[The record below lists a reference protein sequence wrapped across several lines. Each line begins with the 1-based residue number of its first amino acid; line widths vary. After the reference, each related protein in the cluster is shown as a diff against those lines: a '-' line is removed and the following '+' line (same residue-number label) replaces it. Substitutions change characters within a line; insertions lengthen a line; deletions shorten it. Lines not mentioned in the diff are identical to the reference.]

1 MALSKAVTWQVR
13 VYSDVIPG
21 PKAVMIL
28 YREPGTLLQ
37 SQPATCLNPLTP
49 LLRPDPKFMD
59 IQRIVLFAGLA
70 IVSYLMVLAWNEDYN
85 QPQTTQ
91 VVEAESSVNGNAMAD
106 DMVLPESGSTAS
118 GNDEFATPETGS
130 LSSTSVAAEGSVSNR
145 YITVTT
151 DVFQLKIDRIGG
163 NVVESS
169 LLQYDESLNSEQPL
183 KLLSNTQTRTYLLE
197 SGLIGRD
204 GPDGRTASQ
213 APVFNAE
220 SSEFELSEGQDEL
233 NIDLTFTTDQGVAIT
248 KRYQLARD
256 SYEIGV
262 RYLISNNSESDWQ
275 GNFTGKIVRDQAP
288 DPTSQASMG
297 IRAYLG
303 MVISTPED
311 PYEKYD
317 FEDLSEKRVNQSVT
331 NGWLAFLQ
339 HYFLT
344 AWVPERDQKAQ
355 FQTTQRGD
363 LHVMG
368 FVYPATTV
376 ASGETAEV
384 GATAYVGPKIIDRL
398 EALAPNLDRTVDF
411 GWLFF
416 ISLPLFY
423 ILEWFYG
430 LVGNWA
436 VAIILLTVLVKAVFF
451 HLSATNY
458 RSMAKMRAVAPQL
471 TRLKELYGDDR
482 QRMSQEMM
490 ALYKREKINPLGGC
504 LPILVQMPVF
514 ISLYWVLFESVQL
527 RHAPF
532 MLWIQ
537 DLSQMD
543 PYFIL
548 PILMGA
554 SMFIQMSLNPTP
566 PDPMQAKIMK
576 LMPLIFTVFFLWF
589 PAGLVLYWLVN
600 NILSISQQWY
610 ITRKI
615 EAETAGKKY

>member
-1 MALSKAVTWQVR
+1 
-13 VYSDVIPG
+13 
-21 PKAVMIL
+21 
-28 YREPGTLLQ
+28 
-37 SQPATCLNPLTP
+37 
-49 LLRPDPKFMD
+49 MD

-70 IVSYLMVLAWNEDYN
+70 IVSYLMVLAWNEDYH
-85 QPQTTQ
+85 QPQTAQ
-91 VVEAESSVNGNAMAD
+91 VVQTESSMNGNLPVD
-106 DMVLPESGSTAS
+106 DMVLPENGTNGST
-118 GNDEFATPETGS
+118 GEEFLTPETGGV
-130 LSSTSVAAEGSVSNR
+130 STASPAASENVNNR
-145 YITVTT
+145 YISVKT
-151 DVFQLKIDRIGG
+151 DVYDLKIDRIGG
-163 NVVESS
+163 NLVESS
-169 LLQYDESLNSEQPL
+169 LLDFDESLNSEQPL
-183 KLLSNTQTRTYLLE
+183 KLLTNSNNRTYLLE

-204 GPDGRTASQ
+204 GPDGRGATQ
-213 APVFNAE
+213 PPVF
-220 SSEFELSEGQDEL
+220 SSTQNEFVLADGNDNL
-233 NIDLTFTTDQGVAIT
+233 TIDLSYTTDTGVKIT
-248 KRYQLARD
+248 KRYQLKRD

-262 RYLISNNSESDWQ
+262 RYLINNQSDTPWQ
-275 GNFTGKIVRDQAP
+275 ANFTGKIVRDQAP

-297 IRAYLG
+297 IKAFLG
-303 MVISTPED
+303 MVVSTPED
-311 PYEKYD
+311 PYEKYKFD
-317 FEDLSEKRVNQSVT
+317 DLAEKRINQSVT

-344 AWVPERDQKAQ
+344 AWVPDSETPAQ
-355 FQTTQRGD
+355 FQTTQRGQ

-376 ASGETAEV
+376 AAGETVEV

-398 EALAPNLDRTVDF
+398 EAVAPNLDRTVDF

-416 ISLPLFY
+416 ISLPLF
-423 ILEWFYG
+423 IVLEWFYG
-430 LVGNWA
+430 LVGNWG
-436 VAIILLTVLVKAVFF
+436 VSIILLTVLVKAVFF
-451 HLSATNY
+451 HLSATSY
-458 RSMAKMRAVAPQL
+458 RSMAKMRAVAPHL
-471 TRLKELYGDDR
+471 ARLKELYGDDR

-576 LMPLIFTVFFLWF
+576 LMPMIFTVFFLWF

>member
-1 MALSKAVTWQVR
+1 
-13 VYSDVIPG
+13 
-21 PKAVMIL
+21 
-28 YREPGTLLQ
+28 
-37 SQPATCLNPLTP
+37 
-49 LLRPDPKFMD
+49 MD

-70 IVSYLMVLAWNEDYN
+70 IVSYLMVLAWNEDYH
-85 QPQTTQ
+85 QPQTEQ
-91 VVEAESSVNGNAMAD
+91 VAEAQSSSDSSATNSTD
-106 DMVLPESGSTAS
+106 DMILPEDNNAG
-118 GNDEFATPETGS
+118 GEEFATPETGS
-130 LSSTSVAAEGSVSNR
+130 LASTSANSDQDLADR
-145 YITVTT
+145 FITVTT
-151 DVFQLKIDRIGG
+151 DVYELKIDRVGG
-163 NVVESS
+163 NVVDSS
-169 LLQYDESLNSEQPL
+169 LLQYDESLDSEQPL
-183 KLLSNTQTRTYLLE
+183 KLLTNTRTRTYLLE

-204 GPDGRTASQ
+204 GPDGSQ
-213 APVFNAE
+213 AGEAPVFQAE
-220 SSEFELSEGQDEL
+220 TGSYQLAEGEDEL
-233 NIDLTFTTDQGVAIT
+233 TINLVYTTDSGVAIT
-248 KRYQLARD
+248 KRYHLARN
-256 SYEIGV
+256 SYQIDV
-262 RYLISNNSESDWQ
+262 SYLIDNRSESPWQ

-355 FQTTQRGD
+355 FQTTRRGD

-376 ASGETAEV
+376 APGETAEV

-430 LVGNWA
+430 LVGNWG

-451 HLSATNY
+451 HLSATSY

-490 ALYKREKINPLGGC
+490 ALYKREEINPLGGC

>member
-1 MALSKAVTWQVR
+1 
-13 VYSDVIPG
+13 
-21 PKAVMIL
+21 
-28 YREPGTLLQ
+28 
-37 SQPATCLNPLTP
+37 
-49 LLRPDPKFMD
+49 MD

-70 IVSYLMVLAWNEDYN
+70 IVSYLMVLAWNEDYHQ
-85 QPQTTQ
+85 QPATEQ
-91 VVEAESSVNGNAMAD
+91 VAQATSNGAGTGSDAMT
-106 DMVLPESGSTAS
+106 LPQEQGISGTSE
-118 GNDEFATPETGS
+118 EFSTPEGGQQV
-130 LSSTSVAAEGSVSNR
+130 STNADSEQAIDDQFVTVS
-145 YITVTT
+145 T
-151 DVFQLKIDRIGG
+151 DVFDLTIDRVSG
-163 NVVESS
+163 NLVQTS
-169 LLQYDESLNSEQPL
+169 LLNYDKSLNSREPL
-183 KLLSNTQTRTYLLE
+183 KLLTNTETRTYVLE
-197 SGLIGRD
+197 SGLIGRN
-204 GPDGRTASQ
+204 GPDSRANGE
-213 APVFNAE
+213 APVYTAE
-220 SSEFELSEGQDEL
+220 ANRYELSEGQDQL
-233 NIDLTFTTDQGVAIT
+233 VVDLTHTTDAGVTIT
-248 KRYQLARD
+248 KRYTFERN
-256 SYEIGV
+256 SYEIDV
-262 RYLISNNSESDWQ
+262 RYLIDNQSGEAWK

-288 DPTSQASMG
+288 DPTAQNSMG
-297 IRAYLG
+297 IQAFLG
-303 MVISTPED
+303 MVMSSPED
-311 PYEKYD
+311 PYEKFD
-317 FEDLSEKRVNQSVT
+317 FDDLSETPVNQSVT

-339 HYFLT
+339 HYFLS
-344 AWVPERDQKAQ
+344 AWVPERDQPAQ
-355 FQTTQRGD
+355 FQTTRRGP
-363 LHVMG
+363 LYVMG

-376 ASGETAEV
+376 EPGDSVEV
-384 GATAYVGPKIIDRL
+384 GARAYVGPKIIDRL
-398 EALAPNLDRTVDF
+398 ETVAPNLDRTVDF

-416 ISLPLFY
+416 ISLPLFV
-423 ILEWFYG
+423 IMEWFYS
-430 LVGNWA
+430 LVGNWG

-451 HLSATNY
+451 HLSATSY

-554 SMFIQMSLNPTP
+554 SMFLQMHLNPTP

-576 LMPLIFTVFFLWF
+576 MMPLIFTVFFLWF

-615 EAETAGKKY
+615 EAETAAKKA

>member
-1 MALSKAVTWQVR
+1 M
-13 VYSDVIPG
+13 Y
-21 PKAVMIL
+21 
-28 YREPGTLLQ
+28 
-37 SQPATCLNPLTP
+37 
-49 LLRPDPKFMD
+49 
-59 IQRIVLFAGLA
+59 
-70 IVSYLMVLAWNEDYN
+70 
-85 QPQTTQ
+85 
-91 VVEAESSVNGNAMAD
+91 
-106 DMVLPESGSTAS
+106 
-118 GNDEFATPETGS
+118 
-130 LSSTSVAAEGSVSNR
+130 
-145 YITVTT
+145 TT
-151 DVFQLKIDRIGG
+151 D
-163 NVVESS
+163 S
-169 LLQYDESLNSEQPL
+169 
-183 KLLSNTQTRTYLLE
+183 
-197 SGLIGRD
+197 
-204 GPDGRTASQ
+204 
-213 APVFNAE
+213 
-220 SSEFELSEGQDEL
+220 
-233 NIDLTFTTDQGVAIT
+233 GVAIT
-248 KRYQLARD
+248 KRYHLSRN
-256 SYEIGV
+256 SYQIDV
-262 RYLISNNSESDWQ
+262 SYLIDNRSESPWQ

-339 HYFLT
+339 HYYLT

-355 FQTTQRGD
+355 FQTTRRGD

-376 ASGETAEV
+376 APGETAEV

-430 LVGNWA
+430 LVGNWG

-451 HLSATNY
+451 HLSATSY

>member
-1 MALSKAVTWQVR
+1 
-13 VYSDVIPG
+13 
-21 PKAVMIL
+21 
-28 YREPGTLLQ
+28 
-37 SQPATCLNPLTP
+37 
-49 LLRPDPKFMD
+49 MD

-70 IVSYLMVLAWNEDYN
+70 IVSYLMVLAWNEDYHQ
-85 QPQTTQ
+85 QPQPTETAQ
-91 VVEAESSVNGNAMAD
+91 VASASNGNGANGD
-106 DMVLPESGSTAS
+106 DGMVLPEQGTTSSAGSE
-118 GNDEFATPETGS
+118 EFSTPETGQS
-130 LSSTSVAAEGSVSNR
+130 AIPASAEGTSVENQF
-145 YITVTT
+145 VTIRT
-151 DVFQLKIDRIGG
+151 DVYDLTIDRVSG
-163 NVVESS
+163 NLVRSS
-169 LLQYDESLNSEQPL
+169 LLNFDKSLNSEEPL
-183 KLLSNTQTRTYLLE
+183 QLLTSTDTRTYLME

-204 GPDGRTASQ
+204 GPDSQ
-213 APVFNAE
+213 KNGTGPVYQAAADHYQ
-220 SSEFELSEGQDEL
+220 LDEGQDQL
-233 NIDLTFTTDQGVAIT
+233 TVDLTYTTDTGVKIT
-248 KRYQLARD
+248 KRYQFERD

-262 RYLISNNSESDWQ
+262 RYLVENNSGQPWQ
-275 GNFTGKIVRDQAP
+275 ANFTGKIVRDEAP

-303 MVISTPED
+303 MVMSSPED
-311 PYEKYD
+311 PYEKFD
-317 FEDLSEKRVNQSVT
+317 FDDLKENRVNQQVT

-339 HYFLT
+339 HYFLS
-344 AWVPERDQKAQ
+344 AWIPERDMPAQ
-355 FQTTQRGD
+355 FQTTQRGP

-376 ASGETAEV
+376 APGETAEV
-384 GATAYVGPKIIDRL
+384 GAKAYVGPKIIDRL
-398 EALAPNLDRTVDF
+398 EAIAPNIDRTVDF

-423 ILEWFYG
+423 ILQWFHS
-430 LVGNWA
+430 LVGNWG
-436 VAIILLTVLVKAVFF
+436 VSIILLTVLVKAVFF
-451 HLSATNY
+451 HLSATSY
-458 RSMAKMRAVAPQL
+458 KSMAKMRAVAPQL

-554 SMFIQMSLNPTP
+554 SMFLQMHLNPTP

-576 LMPLIFTVFFLWF
+576 MMPLIFTVFFLWF

-600 NILSISQQWY
+600 NILSIAQQWY

-615 EAETAGKKY
+615 EAEVAGRKH

>member
-1 MALSKAVTWQVR
+1 
-13 VYSDVIPG
+13 
-21 PKAVMIL
+21 
-28 YREPGTLLQ
+28 
-37 SQPATCLNPLTP
+37 
-49 LLRPDPKFMD
+49 MD

-85 QPQTTQ
+85 QPRTEQVTQ
-91 VVEAESSVNGNAMAD
+91 VETSGSDGSVD
-106 DMVLPESGSTAS
+106 DMVLPESAS
-118 GNDEFATPETGS
+118 RTDDEFVTPETGE
-130 LSSTSVAAEGSVSNR
+130 LRSTSSDGEQSVGDQF
-145 YITVTT
+145 ITVVT
-151 DVFQLKIDRIGG
+151 DVLELTIDRVGG
-163 NVVESS
+163 NVIASS
-169 LLQYDESLNSEQPL
+169 LLQYDESLDSEQPL
-183 KLLSNTQTRTYLLE
+183 TLLTNTQNRTYILE
-197 SGLIGRD
+197 SGLIGRN
-204 GPDGRTASQ
+204 GPDGRSAGQ
-213 APVFNAE
+213 APVYQAE
-220 SSEFELSEGQDEL
+220 SSRFELTDGQDEL
-233 NIDLTFTTDQGVAIT
+233 IIDLKLTTEDGVDIT
-248 KRYQLARD
+248 KRYLLARD
-256 SYEIGV
+256 SYEIDI
-262 RYLISNNSESDWQ
+262 RYLINNQSDSDWQ
-275 GNFTGKIVRDQAP
+275 GNFTGKIVRDEAP
-288 DPTSQASMG
+288 DPTSQTTMG
-297 IRAYLG
+297 IKAYLG
-303 MVISTPED
+303 LVISTPDD

-317 FEDLSEKRVNQSVT
+317 FSDLGKQRVNEPVT

-339 HYFLT
+339 HYFIT
-344 AWVPERDQKAQ
+344 AWVPDRDKTAQ
-355 FQTTQRGD
+355 FQTTRRDQ

-368 FVYPATTV
+368 FVYPATAVAPGQTV
-376 ASGETAEV
+376 EV

-430 LVGNWA
+430 LVGNWG

-451 HLSATNY
+451 HLSATSY

-532 MLWIQ
+532 MLWIN

-548 PILMGA
+548 PILMGI

-576 LMPLIFTVFFLWF
+576 LMPPVFTVFFLWF

-615 EAETAGKKY
+615 EVEMAGKKH

>member
-1 MALSKAVTWQVR
+1 
-13 VYSDVIPG
+13 
-21 PKAVMIL
+21 
-28 YREPGTLLQ
+28 
-37 SQPATCLNPLTP
+37 
-49 LLRPDPKFMD
+49 MD

-70 IVSYLMVLAWNEDYN
+70 IVSYLMVLAWNEDYHQ
-85 QPQTTQ
+85 QPQTEQ
-91 VVEAESSVNGNAMAD
+91 VAQTNTGSTTGGEDS
-106 DMVLPESGSTAS
+106 MVLPEQNQSTGTS
-118 GNDEFATPETGS
+118 EEFSTPESGEQIATATDS
-130 LSSTSVAAEGSVSNR
+130 D
-145 YITVTT
+145 ITVEDQFVTVRT
-151 DVFQLKIDRIGG
+151 DVFELTIDRVSG
-163 NVVESS
+163 NLIHSS
-169 LLQYDESLNSEQPL
+169 LTDYDKSLNSREPL
-183 KLLSNTQTRTYLLE
+183 KLLTNTNSRTYVME
-197 SGLIGRD
+197 SGLIGRN
-204 GPDGRTASQ
+204 GPDSRANGS
-213 APVFNAE
+213 APVYQTDSA
-220 SSEFELSEGQDEL
+220 SYELSDGQDQL
-233 NIDLTFTTDQGVAIT
+233 TVDLTYTTNDGVKIT
-248 KRYQLARD
+248 KRYQFERN

-262 RYLISNNSESDWQ
+262 RYLIDNQSNEAWKA
-275 GNFTGKIVRDQAP
+275 NFTGKIVRDQAP
-288 DPTSQASMG
+288 DPTAQNSMG
-297 IRAYLG
+297 IQAFLG
-303 MVISTPED
+303 MVMSSSED
-311 PYEKYD
+311 PYEKFD
-317 FEDLSEKRVNQSVT
+317 FGDLSETPINQSVT

-344 AWVPERDQKAQ
+344 AWVPEPDQPAQ
-355 FQTTQRGD
+355 FQTTRRGP
-363 LHVMG
+363 LYVMG

-376 ASGETAEV
+376 AAGDTVEV
-384 GATAYVGPKIIDRL
+384 GARAYVGPKIIDRL
-398 EALAPNLDRTVDF
+398 ENVAPNLDRTVDF
-411 GWLFF
+411 GFLFF
-416 ISLPLFY
+416 ISLPLFI

-430 LVGNWA
+430 LVGNWG
-436 VAIILLTVLVKAVFF
+436 VAIILLTVLVKGVFF
-451 HLSATNY
+451 HLSATSY
-458 RSMAKMRAVAPQL
+458 KSMAKMRAVAPQL

-554 SMFIQMSLNPTP
+554 SMFLQMHLNPTP

-576 LMPLIFTVFFLWF
+576 MMPLIFTVFFLWF

>member
-1 MALSKAVTWQVR
+1 
-13 VYSDVIPG
+13 
-21 PKAVMIL
+21 
-28 YREPGTLLQ
+28 
-37 SQPATCLNPLTP
+37 
-49 LLRPDPKFMD
+49 
-59 IQRIVLFAGLA
+59 
-70 IVSYLMVLAWNEDYN
+70 
-85 QPQTTQ
+85 
-91 VVEAESSVNGNAMAD
+91 
-106 DMVLPESGSTAS
+106 MVLPESTSRTGE
-118 GNDEFATPETGS
+118 EFVTPETGE
-130 LSSTSVAAEGSVSNR
+130 LRSTTADGEQSVSDQF
-145 YITVTT
+145 ITVVT
-151 DVFQLKIDRIGG
+151 DVLELTIDRVGG
-163 NVVESS
+163 NVIASS
-169 LLQYDESLNSEQPL
+169 LLQYDESLDSGQPL
-183 KLLSNTQTRTYLLE
+183 TLLTNTQNRTYILE
-197 SGLIGRD
+197 SGLIGRN
-204 GPDGRTASQ
+204 GPDGRNAGQ
-213 APVFNAE
+213 APVYRAE
-220 SSEFELSEGQDEL
+220 ASRFELTDGQDEL
-233 NIDLTFTTDQGVAIT
+233 IIDLKLTTEDGVDII
-248 KRYQLARD
+248 KRYRLARD
-256 SYEIGV
+256 SYEIDI
-262 RYLISNNSESDWQ
+262 RYLITNQSDSDWQ
-275 GNFTGKIVRDQAP
+275 GNFTGKIVRDEAP
-288 DPTSQASMG
+288 DPTSQTTMG
-297 IRAYLG
+297 IKAYLG
-303 MVISTPED
+303 LVISTPDD

-317 FEDLSEKRVNQSVT
+317 FGDLSKQRVNEPVT

-339 HYFLT
+339 HYFIT
-344 AWVPERDQKAQ
+344 AWVPDQDKTAQ
-355 FQTTQRGD
+355 FQTTRRD
-363 LHVMG
+363 HLHVMG
-368 FVYPATTV
+368 FVYPATAVAPGQTV
-376 ASGETAEV
+376 EV

-430 LVGNWA
+430 LVGNWG

-451 HLSATNY
+451 HLSATSY

-532 MLWIQ
+532 MLWIN

-543 PYFIL
+543 PFFIL
-548 PILMGA
+548 PILMGI

-576 LMPLIFTVFFLWF
+576 LMPPVFTVFFLWF

-615 EAETAGKKY
+615 ETEMAGKKH

>member
-1 MALSKAVTWQVR
+1 
-13 VYSDVIPG
+13 
-21 PKAVMIL
+21 
-28 YREPGTLLQ
+28 
-37 SQPATCLNPLTP
+37 
-49 LLRPDPKFMD
+49 MD

-85 QPQTTQ
+85 QPATASVAQEQT
-91 VVEAESSVNGNAMAD
+91 AGNTAQSGSTD
-106 DMVLPESGSTAS
+106 DMVLPEAAS
-118 GNDEFATPETGS
+118 DTGTDSEFTTPETGALDTAS
-130 LSSTSVAAEGSVSNR
+130 ASTDANVADR
-145 YITVTT
+145 YITVRT
-151 DVFQLKIDRIGG
+151 DVLELTIDRVGG
-163 NVVESS
+163 NVVESN
-169 LLQYDESLNSEQPL
+169 LLQYDRSLDSEEPLQLLVNSQ
-183 KLLSNTQTRTYLLE
+183 NRTYLLE

-204 GPDGRTASQ
+204 GPDGRNAGEP
-213 APVFNAE
+213 PVF
-220 SSEFELSEGQDEL
+220 SSEHTRYELTEGQDAL
-233 NIDLTFTTDQGVAIT
+233 QIDLTYISDAGVSIT
-248 KRYQLARD
+248 KRYGIARD
-256 SYEIGV
+256 SYELDI
-262 RYLISNNSESDWQ
+262 RYLINNASETPWQ

-288 DPTSQASMG
+288 DPTSQSTMG
-297 IRAYLG
+297 IQAYLG
-303 MVISTPED
+303 MVVSTPED

-317 FEDLSEKRVNQSVT
+317 FSDLQENRINQSVT

-344 AWVPERDQKAQ
+344 AWIPTQDQTAQ
-355 FQTTQRGD
+355 FQSTRRNN

-376 ASGETAEV
+376 APGETAEV

-430 LVGNWA
+430 LVGNWGA
-436 VAIILLTVLVKAVFF
+436 AIILLTVLVKAVFF
-451 HLSATNY
+451 HLSATSY

-514 ISLYWVLFESVQL
+514 IALYWVLFESVQL

-554 SMFIQMSLNPTP
+554 SMFIQMQLNPTP

-600 NILSISQQWY
+600 NILSIAQQWY

>member
-1 MALSKAVTWQVR
+1 
-13 VYSDVIPG
+13 
-21 PKAVMIL
+21 
-28 YREPGTLLQ
+28 
-37 SQPATCLNPLTP
+37 
-49 LLRPDPKFMD
+49 MD

-70 IVSYLMVLAWNEDYN
+70 IVSYLMVLAWNEDYHQ
-85 QPQTTQ
+85 QPQPTETAQ
-91 VVEAESSVNGNAMAD
+91 VASTSNGNGSNGD
-106 DMVLPESGSTAS
+106 DGMVLPEQGTTSSDGSEEFSTPESGQATVSASAEGTSVDNQFITIRTDVYDLTIDRVS
-118 GNDEFATPETGS
+118 GN
-130 LSSTSVAAEGSVSNR
+130 LV
-145 YITVTT
+145 
-151 DVFQLKIDRIGG
+151 Q
-163 NVVESS
+163 SS
-169 LLQYDESLNSEQPL
+169 LLNYDKSLNSEEPL
-183 KLLSNTQTRTYLLE
+183 QLLTNTETRTYLLE

-204 GPDGRTASQ
+204 GPDSQ
-213 APVFNAE
+213 KNGTAPVYQATADDYQ
-220 SSEFELSEGQDEL
+220 LDDGQDQL
-233 NIDLTFTTDQGVAIT
+233 TVDLTYTTDTGVKIT
-248 KRYQLARD
+248 KRYQFERD

-262 RYLISNNSESDWQ
+262 RYQVENNSGAPWQ
-275 GNFTGKIVRDQAP
+275 ANFTGKIVRDEAP

-303 MVISTPED
+303 MVMSSPED
-311 PYEKYD
+311 PYEKFD
-317 FEDLSEKRVNQSVT
+317 FDDLKENRVNQQVT

-339 HYFLT
+339 HYFLS
-344 AWVPERDQKAQ
+344 AWIPERDMPAQ
-355 FQTTQRGD
+355 FQSTQRGQ

-376 ASGETAEV
+376 APGETAEV

-398 EALAPNLDRTVDF
+398 EAIAPNLDRTVDF

-423 ILEWFYG
+423 ILQWFHS
-430 LVGNWA
+430 LVGNWG
-436 VAIILLTVLVKAVFF
+436 VSIILLTVLVKAVFF
-451 HLSATNY
+451 HLSATSY
-458 RSMAKMRAVAPQL
+458 KSMAKMRAVAPQL

-554 SMFIQMSLNPTP
+554 SMFLQMHLNPTP

-576 LMPLIFTVFFLWF
+576 MMPLIFTVFFLWF

-600 NILSISQQWY
+600 NILSIAQQWY

-615 EAETAGKKY
+615 EAEVAGKKH